1 LYEYFAQLRQAQ
13 AMNSDT
19 AMSREADRVRAS
31 GLLGESRLRSLFD
44 YLLDKSMAGHS
55 PKEIEIAIDVFG
67 KTADFDVSQDALVR
81 VYIHKLRKTLERVY
95 AAGGDGDQLQLQRG
109 EYRLRLRPRTLA
121 PDSTDASRAPAR
133 FRAWLVAGVVGAALG
148 AAITATVI
156 GLRTPDAEV
165 ERARASPVWSVI
177 LKDDRP
183 ILVVVGDYYL
193 IGETDASM
201 EVKRLV
207 REFTVNSKSD
217 LDDYL
222 QQHPE
227 AADKYMDVGI
237 RYLPTATAFAL
248 RDVMSMLAPASRRVS
263 VRMMS
268 NVQPG
273 DFKSSD
279 IVYIGFLSGMGM
291 FQDLVFGGSRFV
303 LGESYDELID
313 RQTKHSYTSQTG
325 DRYLTPS
332 TSVGG
337 PGGDAPYRDYGYFAD
352 FRGPSGNT
360 LIVISGTRDEG
371 VRQTAEAFTNPQK
384 LEELGRRGEA
394 GAPFEALL
402 EVSALDGVNLNGK
415 LLIQSKR

>member
-1 LYEYFAQLRQAQ
+1 MAP
-13 AMNSDT
+13 
-19 AMSREADRVRAS
+19 
-31 GLLGESRLRSLFD
+31 ES
-44 YLLDKSMAGHS
+44 A
-55 PKEIEIAIDVFG
+55 
-67 KTADFDVSQDALVR
+67 
-81 VYIHKLRKTLERVY
+81 
-95 AAGGDGDQLQLQRG
+95 AAG
-109 EYRLRLRPRTLA
+109 RPRRVKPLM
-121 PDSTDASRAPAR
+121 
-133 FRAWLVAGVVGAALG
+133 LAGVLGVAVGAA
-148 AAITATVI
+148 IMATVM
-156 GLRTPDAEV
+156 GLRSPNAE
-165 ERARASPVWSVI
+165 ERARASPVWSTI

-207 REFTVNSKSD
+207 REFSVNSKSD

-237 RYLPTATAFAL
+237 RYLPTAAAFAL
-248 RDVMSMLAPASRRVS
+248 RDVMAILAPASRRVS
-263 VRMMS
+263 VRLMS

-273 DFKSSD
+273 DFKSAD

-332 TSVGG
+332 ASAGA
-337 PGGDAPYRDYGYFAD
+337 PGADAPYRDYGYFAD

-371 VRQTAEAFTNPQK
+371 VRQTAEAFSNPQK

-394 GAPFEALL
+394 DAPFEALL